1 MSSAE
6 IHRERFIHLVDLARD
21 RALIAWGAFYFERTE
36 RGRWEIVDDEQLPGR
51 VSRHTC
57 IGATAEP
64 FGHAIVQ
71 VLRSDGKVAAEA
83 STDERAW
90 VWVEGLEPETDYR
103 YRIEVDGSSFEA
115 SAPAKVSQ

>member
-6 IHRERFIHLVDLARD
+6 IRREPFIHLVDLSPD

-36 RGRWEIVDDEQLPGR
+36 RSRWEIVDDEQLPDRAGR
-51 VSRHTC
+51 RTC

-64 FGHAIVQ
+64 FGHATVQ
-71 VLRSDGKVAAEA
+71 VLTTDGKVAAEA

-90 VWVEGLEPETDYR
+90 V
-103 YRIEVDGSSFEA
+103 
-115 SAPAKVSQ
+115 

>member
-6 IHRERFIHLVDLARD
+6 IHREPFIHLVDLAYD

-36 RGRWEIVDDEQLPGR
+36 RSRREIVDDEQLRAKVGR
-51 VSRHTC
+51 RTC

-64 FGHAIVQ
+64 FGHATVK
-71 VLRSDGKVAAEA
+71 VLTTDGEVAAEI

-90 VWVEGLEPETDYR
+90 VWVEGLEPELTTAIAWSR
-103 YRIEVDGSSFEA
+103 R
-115 SAPAKVSQ
+115 